1 MRVPGSL
8 CVALLLCGCAS
19 AERDGGEAGHILA
32 SVTDAIVPGLHQ
44 KYPGEIDDA
53 KCRDLGHG
61 PNTWGY
67 GNCRLELEM
76 RRDPIAELI
85 SGN

>member
-1 MRVPGSL
+1 MRVPGTL

-19 AERDGGEAGHILA
+19 AGGDRSGTGHILA
-32 SVTDAIVPGLHQ
+32 SVTDAVAPAAQ
-44 KYPGEIDDA
+44 QMYPGEIDDA
-53 KCRDLGHG
+53 KCRDIGHE

-67 GNCRLELEM
+67 GNCRLELEV

-85 SGN
+85 SRN